1 MKDFTMM
8 NETECIDALNK
19 EIAERQDNIRL
30 PYNPDTIDQY
40 LKEHEWCR
48 TAKYNSNS

>member
-1 MKDFTMM
+1 MKDFTQTTKD
-8 NETECIDALNK
+8 EAIAILNK
-19 EIAERQDNIRL
+19 EVTKLKSSIRL

>member
-1 MKDFTMM
+1 MRDFKQSTKD
-8 NETECIDALNK
+8 EAIAILSK

-40 LKEHEWCR
+40 LREHEWCR